1 MYQALQDTE
10 ALPPIGG
17 LKDAADCVKI
27 RIYLK
32 YHDKFKTGDKLIY
45 GTAVKG
51 VAKDIFPK
59 GEEPYS
65 EYRKDEKIH
74 ALLSIGSINARMVT
88 SVLIT
93 TAINKGLIEL
103 TRHVKDMAGID
114 YDINLI

>member
-1 MYQALQDTE
+1 MFGTE
-10 ALPPIGG
+10 LLVTRGVMKREWYYYINT
-17 LKDAADCVKI
+17 DS
-27 RIYLK
+27 
-32 YHDKFKTGDKLIY
+32 DKLIY

-51 VAKDIFPK
+51 VAKDIFPV

-65 EYRKDEKIH
+65 EYRKNEKIH

-103 TRHVKDMAGID
+103 SRHVKDMADIK
-114 YDINLI
+114 YDIDLI

>member
-1 MYQALQDTE
+1 MFGTE
-10 ALPPIGG
+10 LLVTRGVMKREWYYYINT
-17 LKDAADCVKI
+17 DS
-27 RIYLK
+27 
-32 YHDKFKTGDKLIY
+32 DKLIY

-51 VAKDIFPK
+51 VAKDIFPA

-65 EYRKDEKIH
+65 EYRKNEKIH

-103 TRHVKDMAGID
+103 SRHVKDMAGIK
-114 YDINLI
+114 YDIDLI

>member
-1 MYQALQDTE
+1 MFGTE
-10 ALPPIGG
+10 LLVTRGVMKREWYYYINT
-17 LKDAADCVKI
+17 DS
-27 RIYLK
+27 
-32 YHDKFKTGDKLIY
+32 DKLIY

-51 VAKDIFPK
+51 VAKDIFPV

-65 EYRKDEKIH
+65 EYRKNEKIH

-103 TRHVKDMAGID
+103 SRHIKDMAGIK
-114 YDINLI
+114 YDIDLI

>member
-1 MYQALQDTE
+1 MFGTE
-10 ALPPIGG
+10 LLVTRGVMKREWYYYINT
-17 LKDAADCVKI
+17 DS
-27 RIYLK
+27 
-32 YHDKFKTGDKLIY
+32 DKLIY

-93 TAINKGLIEL
+93 TAINKGLVEL
-103 TRHVKDMAGID
+103 TRHVKDMAGIK